1 MICIRTVND
10 YLENIPAAELA
21 KATGMATAMAT
32 AMAMAMT
39 MATATA
45 TATATGMAMTTVTA
59 TAMALAMCDGY
70 SKSDGDCVVKATK
83 VR

>member
-21 KATGMATAMAT
+21 KATGMATA
-32 AMAMAMT
+32 
-39 MATATA
+39 TATA
-45 TATATGMAMTTVTA
+45 TA

>member
-32 AMAMAMT
+32 AMAMT
-39 MATATA
+39 MATA

>member
-32 AMAMAMT
+32 A
-39 MATATA
+39 
-45 TATATGMAMTTVTA
+45 TGMAMTTVTATATA